1 MAKIVKQKEEEKQEL
16 LRLREKFKIVCE
28 EQNELTFKDLMI
40 VKTRQPCFFYEYK
53 KNRTKLLKSK
63 EPPIPEPF
71 YKKYIRE
78 KAEEKRREERKKQK
92 ILKEN
97 LEKAKAEERKK
108 Q

>member
-63 EPPIPEPF
+63 EPPSLNHF
-71 YKKYIRE
+71 IRNTSGR
-78 KAEEKRREERKKQK
+78 KLKR
-92 ILKEN
+92 KEGRN
-97 LEKAKAEERKK
+97 AKSRRF
-108 Q
+108 